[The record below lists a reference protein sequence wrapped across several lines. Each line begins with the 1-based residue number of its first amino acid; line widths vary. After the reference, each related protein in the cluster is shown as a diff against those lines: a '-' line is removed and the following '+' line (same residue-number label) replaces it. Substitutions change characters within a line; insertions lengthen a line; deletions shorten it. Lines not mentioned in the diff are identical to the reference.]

1 MKMKKLFGKL
11 FNFFK
16 GKKKEKQ
23 NKKLITQK
31 FDNMQ
36 TYGIGGTEVPMDA
49 SEALTEIAQNKS
61 LLVEKLTDEAP
72 FKPEIV
78 EGLTSIDD
86 VFNHFRPSVDVDF
99 EDSEG
104 NSKEEKLSFKRLA
117 DFGIEGITA
126 QSNFLKD
133 LTNQKEQFLKIVK
146 QLKSNKLLRKAI
158 ETQETKEAMLNT
170 IYALIKEIEEV

>member
-1 MKMKKLFGKL
+1 
-11 FNFFK
+11 
-16 GKKKEKQ
+16 
-23 NKKLITQK
+23 
-31 FDNMQ
+31 MQ

-104 NSKEEKLSFKRLA
+104 NSKR
-117 DFGIEGITA
+117 
-126 QSNFLKD
+126 
-133 LTNQKEQFLKIVK
+133 
-146 QLKSNKLLRKAI
+146 RK
-158 ETQETKEAMLNT
+158 TFF
-170 IYALIKEIEEV
+170 